1 MGEGPRERGH
11 GQEGGEP
18 QSQGSRVAGGRGKG
32 RWFQFSCPR
41 PGFLS
46 TSMWKSPR
54 SYHQSITSNSAKVQG
69 LGGWENQG
77 DLGLG
82 GLNSAPWPSPSFQ
95 LEAMLRTAALL
106 RFLPTG
112 CAPWGSTEQVGP
124 LCCEHFPRK
133 RHWQAWLKQ
142 NNAVRS
148 PDVSGRQSVTQQRP
162 RRKSLWHL
170 GSGWDSPY

>member
-18 QSQGSRVAGGRGKG
+18 QSQGSRVAGRGKG

-95 LEAMLRTAALL
+95 LE
-106 RFLPTG
+106 G
-112 CAPWGSTEQVGP
+112 NAPDCCPPP
-124 LCCEHFPRK
+124 L
-133 RHWQAWLKQ
+133 
-142 NNAVRS
+142 
-148 PDVSGRQSVTQQRP
+148 
-162 RRKSLWHL
+162 
-170 GSGWDSPY
+170 SPYRLCPLGVYRAGGTPLL